1 MHVLFSL
8 SLIIMSGLLL
18 GTVLVS
24 LHLLIPQCSHLACL
38 ICYC

>member
-18 GTVLVS
+18 GTVLSV
-24 LHLLIPQCSHLACL
+24 CTC
-38 ICYC
+38 